1 VTAPAK
7 PHAVAGHQIP
17 PDLLQHLRDASNK
30 TGVDFSF
37 LVAQASLESGF
48 ESNAASHR
56 SSARGLF
63 QFTTQTW
70 LEMMRD
76 HGTQYGYGD
85 LARQIAPQAHGRLG
99 VADKAVEKQILDLR
113 NDPELSSY
121 MAAELAKGNSHQI
134 EHALGRKASAADI
147 RLSLLLGPTGAI
159 RFLREH
165 QSGGAADATQLEPQA
180 ARQNPTIFYGEGH
193 TPKTVAAV
201 YRRIEEQIAGPIRQV
216 ATLTRDSGAP
226 APSPSTQVASLD
238 VPLRPGGGLE
248 SNITRKG

>member
-1 VTAPAK
+1 MTAPAK
-7 PHAVAGHQIP
+7 PQAIAGHQIP
-17 PDLLQHLRDASNK
+17 PDLLRHIRAASNK

-48 ESNAASHR
+48 ESSAASQR

-76 HGTQYGYGD
+76 HGAQHGHGD
-85 LARQIAPQAHGRLG
+85 LARQIVPQGHGRLG
-99 VADKAVEKQILDLR
+99 VADKVVEKQILDLR
-113 NDPELSSY
+113 NDPELSSL
-121 MAAELAKGNSHQI
+121 MAAELAKGNSRQI

-165 QSGGAADATQLEPQA
+165 QSGGTADATQLEPQA
-180 ARQNPTIFYGEGH
+180 ARQNPAIFYGEGH

-216 ATLTRDSGAP
+216 AALARDNA
-226 APSPSTQVASLD
+226 ATQSPPTQVAALD
-238 VPLRPGGGLE
+238 VPLRSGGGLE
-248 SNITRKG
+248 TNITRKG